1 MITARQIQSEYWQAI
16 IEQRQANLNLQQA
29 IESYHD
35 TPEYKAYKYGAS
47 PKTSVSQLLHADT
60 TMTSLFSKAHFPLSE
75 PRRQSRSLAVKHKEE
90 YHV

>member
-35 TPEYKAYKYGAS
+35 TPEYKAYKIW
-47 PKTSVSQLLHADT
+47 
-60 TMTSLFSKAHFPLSE
+60 
-75 PRRQSRSLAVKHKEE
+75 SLAEDVCIAATTRRHYYDELIQQSPLPVE
-90 YHV
+90 